1 MIEDAL
7 DTLEILCT
15 NVLACEGDA
24 SLCEGRHSDIDK
36 VLDVVACTV
45 AGNND
50 RRVKGVDARLND
62 YVAQGECHALQTGR
76 YTDSD
81 NFQCH
86 CAVDAQFVQV
96 KMGGVWLLHQG
107 DAHQKGSQSLRNDG
121 GKCNTGNAHLKDDD
135 KDQVQDHI
143 GHAAD
148 KQEEQRAF
156 GVAFG
161 AQNRGTK
168 GVDQTEEGA
177 DKIDT
182 HIQLAHIDDVAW
194 GGHQFQHRSGQEKAR
209 DHQKQA
215 AIDRHGNG
223 GVYRFFNLL
232 VVSGADVAGN
242 QNVTSHT

>member
-24 SLCEGRHSDIDK
+24 SLCEGGHSDVDK

-50 RRVKGVDARLND
+50 RRAKGVDARLND

-121 GKCNTGNAHLKDDD
+121 GKCNAR
-135 KDQVQDHI
+135 
-143 GHAAD
+143 
-148 KQEEQRAF
+148 QRSYE
-156 GVAFG
+156 
-161 AQNRGTK
+161 R
-168 GVDQTEEGA
+168 
-177 DKIDT
+177 
-182 HIQLAHIDDVAW
+182 
-194 GGHQFQHRSGQEKAR
+194 R
-209 DHQKQA
+209 
-215 AIDRHGNG
+215 
-223 GVYRFFNLL
+223 
-232 VVSGADVAGN
+232 
-242 QNVTSHT
+242 